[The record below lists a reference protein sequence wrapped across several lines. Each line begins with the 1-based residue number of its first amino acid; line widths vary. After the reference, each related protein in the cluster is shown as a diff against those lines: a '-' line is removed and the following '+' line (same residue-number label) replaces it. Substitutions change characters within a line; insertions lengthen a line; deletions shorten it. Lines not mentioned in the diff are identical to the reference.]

1 MTSPCEQTVQQM
13 WSGRQVPEQQPQ
25 SGAETATAT
34 TRKVA
39 IICSHGGLDEV
50 YPSLILANAARQ
62 SGIEAFVFFTFWGLD
77 AITESKVD
85 SLHLNLAGQPSSGM
99 PTMLAGL
106 PGMERLAATLMQKQ
120 MTELDLPNVR
130 EMITILEESGATL
143 YACELAMKMFKR
155 EKGDL
160 LPQVKD
166 VITAGDF
173 FDLALGAQI
182 IFT

>member
-1 MTSPCEQTVQQM
+1 MTHPGEVAQM
-13 WSGRQVPEQQPQ
+13 E
-25 SGAETATAT
+25 AIANT

-62 SGIEAFVFFTFWGLD
+62 SGIECFVFFTFWGLD
-77 AITESKVD
+77 AITEKKVD
-85 SLHLNLAGQPSSGM
+85 SLHLNLVGNPSSGM

-106 PGMERLAATLMQKQ
+106 PGMESLAANMMQKQ
-120 MTELDLPNVR
+120 MEELDLPRVR
-130 EMITILEESGATL
+130 EMMQILEESGAEL
-143 YACELAMKMFKR
+143 FACELAMKMFKR
-155 EKGDL
+155 TKEDL

-173 FDLALGAQI
+173 YDLAEGAQI